1 MKFIEFL
8 PLVAGVALLI
18 FMATLSRR
26 SGTGRSVWMVPAVLS
41 ALFLTWSLATVIL
54 EGPLGF
60 WTEHTR
66 NMWGNQIWFDLLL
79 AVGVS
84 WLLIV
89 PRAQAVK
96 MNLLPWMALILVT
109 GSIGLLAMTS
119 RLLFLEERAAA

>member
-1 MKFIEFL
+1 MTLIELL
-8 PLVAGVALLI
+8 PVVAGMALVA
-18 FMATLSRR
+18 FMATFSIR
-26 SGTGRSVWMVPAVLS
+26 GGNGRPVWAVPAALS
-41 ALFLTWSLATVIL
+41 ALFLAWSLTTVVL

-79 AVGVS
+79 AVGVC

-89 PRAQAVK
+89 PRARAVH

-109 GSIGLLAMTS
+109 GSIGLLAMAS
-119 RLLFLEERAAA
+119 RLLFLEQRATA